1 MYNRVSIPVNDYMFM
16 IPALTALCACIY
28 GFCTWLSWRQ
38 IKSESGAGKDG
49 VIVRSSA
56 IIAVAIHGY
65 LLYSAIFVDGAFS
78 ISLGLSVSTAGWI
91 SVLMYLCVSH
101 KLAHINLGII
111 LFPIAMVTAIIGA
124 LVGGSAGDH
133 TLAAG
138 TGWHIG
144 LAIPTYGV
152 LCVAFAQACLLI
164 VQDRHLHKISS
175 ERLMTALP
183 AIQTMESNLKWL
195 TLLGFGLM
203 SINLVSGIGTNILYQ
218 RQLFEFNHHIVLS
231 VIAWG
236 CFACLLAGQIF
247 AGWRGQIAAK
257 WTIFAFCILI
267 LAYFGARFVNDM
279 ILDA

>member
-1 MYNRVSIPVNDYMFM
+1 MYNRVSIPVNDYMFLM
-16 IPALTALCACIY
+16 SALTALCACIY

-38 IKSESGAGKDG
+38 IKSESGAGKNSG
-49 VIVRSSA
+49 IVRSSA

-65 LLYSAIFVDGAFS
+65 LLYSVIFVDGAFS
-78 ISLGLSVSTAGWI
+78 ISFGSSISTAGWI

-101 KLAHINLGII
+101 KPTYINLGII

-124 LVGGSAGDH
+124 FAVGSAGDH
-133 TLAAG
+133 TLVAG
-138 TGWHIG
+138 TGWHIA

-152 LCVAFAQACLLI
+152 LCVAFAQACVLI

-175 ERLMTALP
+175 ERFMATLP
-183 AIQTMESNLKWL
+183 AIQTMENNLKWL
-195 TLLGFGLM
+195 TLFGFGLM
-203 SINLVSGIGTNILYQ
+203 SINLVLGIGTNILYQ
-218 RQLFEFNHHIVLS
+218 GQLFEFNHHIVLS

-267 LAYFGARFVNDM
+267 LAYFGTRFVNDL
-279 ILDA
+279 ILNA

>member
-1 MYNRVSIPVNDYMFM
+1 MFLP
-16 IPALTALCACIY
+16 PALTALCAGIY

-38 IKSESGAGKDG
+38 IKSESGAGKNS

-65 LLYSAIFVDGAFS
+65 LLYRVIFVDGAFS
-78 ISLGLSVSTAGWI
+78 ISLGLSISIAGWI
-91 SVLMYLCVSH
+91 SVLMYLCVSY
-101 KLAHINLGII
+101 KPAYINLGII
-111 LFPIAMVTAIIGA
+111 LFPLAMVAAIIGA
-124 LVGGSAGDH
+124 FAAGSARDH

-138 TGWHIG
+138 TGWHIV

-164 VQDRHLHKISS
+164 VQDRHLHKISP
-175 ERLMTALP
+175 ERFMTALP

-195 TLLGFGLM
+195 ILSGFGLL
-203 SINLVSGIGTNILYQ
+203 SINLISGVGTNILCPGE
-218 RQLFEFNHHIVLS
+218 LFEFNHHIVLS

-236 CFACLLAGQIF
+236 CFACLLAGQKF
-247 AGWRGQIAAK
+247 AGWRGQAAAK

-267 LAYFGARFVNDM
+267 LAYFGTRFVNDL